1 MISSRYSA
9 EKMNLYRVIAVAL
22 IVGLVAHTTGVSWVF
37 AGSSVVRGKVVLQV
51 GTPPPTG
58 SMVQATPLNGG
69 ETQFASVGENG
80 TYIFSELP
88 EGEYQFDVVGPD
100 GTIFEPGSGLVQTLV
115 PSSGISILNMDVIST
130 GLAVAPPAGQEPE
143 QEKKSKRKVV
153 WWVVGGVV
161 AAVAIIA
168 LAGEGSESSPEDPP
182 MSPAAP

>member
-1 MISSRYSA
+1 MTSSRNSA
-9 EKMNLYRVIAVAL
+9 EKTNLYRLIAVAL
-22 IVGLVAHTTGVSWVF
+22 IVGLVAHTTGVSWVL
-37 AGSSVVRGKVVLQV
+37 AGASVVRGKVVLQD

-100 GTIFEPGSGLVQTLV
+100 GTIFEPGSSLVQTLV
-115 PSSGISILNMDVIST
+115 PSSGISILNLDVTST
-130 GLAVAPPAGQEPE
+130 ALAAAPPTGPVPE
-143 QEKKSKRKVV
+143 EKKKSKRKVV

-168 LAGEGSESSPEDPP
+168 LAGGGSESSPEDPP
-182 MSPAAP
+182 MSPSAP